1 MENLDKTYNK
11 FNEEKAYD
19 VLMKN
24 SEYVQAR
31 EKAKEAA
38 KELNDT
44 LNKASLLVKK
54 YNDCIADTTAIAYRE
69 YYKQGYKFN
78 RK

>member
-1 MENLDKTYNK
+1 MENLDKIYNK
-11 FNEEKAYD
+11 FSEKKSYD

-24 SEYVQAR
+24 PEYAQAK

-44 LNKASLLVKK
+44 LNKASLLIKE

-78 RK
+78 GK

>member
-1 MENLDKTYNK
+1 MENLDKIYNK
-11 FNEEKAYD
+11 FSEKKSYD

-24 SEYVQAR
+24 PEYIQAR

>member
-1 MENLDKTYNK
+1 MENLDKAYNK
-11 FNEEKAYD
+11 FNEEKAYE

-24 SEYVQAR
+24 PEYVQAK

-54 YNDCIADTTAIAYRE
+54 YNDCIADTAAIAYRE

>member
-1 MENLDKTYNK
+1 MLWLRYLQYNR
-11 FNEEKAYD
+11 YI
-19 VLMKN
+19 LLP
-24 SEYVQAR
+24 EYIQAK

-44 LNKASLLVKK
+44 LNKASLLIKE

-78 RK
+78 GK

>member
-1 MENLDKTYNK
+1 VENLDKIYNK
-11 FNEEKAYD
+11 FSEEKAYD

-24 SEYVQAR
+24 PEYIQAR

-44 LNKASLLVKK
+44 LNKASVLVKK

-69 YYKQGYKFN
+69 YYKQGYKFSG
-78 RK
+78 K